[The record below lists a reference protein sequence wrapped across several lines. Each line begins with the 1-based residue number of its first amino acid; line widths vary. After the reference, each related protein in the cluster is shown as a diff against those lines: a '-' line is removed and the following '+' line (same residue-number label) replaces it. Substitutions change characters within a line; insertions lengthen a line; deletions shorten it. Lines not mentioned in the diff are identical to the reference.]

1 MQFLLGCD
9 YDISP
14 MHGYFS
20 YKSMDEEKRKL
31 HINVALYKR
40 AWITQKKNTDFLQEE
55 NHKLQKEIARIE
67 KEKVRLEEELEKIKQ
82 ERDTYKGM
90 VFKANRHTLSS
101 AFSKE
106 QSGRKR
112 GGQIGHAGHGRK
124 NSVSIDKR
132 MHAYLSRCPTCQTKL
147 QRVHTVSSHTVSD
160 LPHWSMMQPVT
171 TQYTVERQWCKT
183 CKKEV
188 AAVPVGVIPG
198 SKLGINLMTM
208 VLVWRY
214 RLRLPM
220 AKITELLQTM
230 YGIPVSEGAIASSL
244 SQAKQFLGQQY
255 DKLFSEIRGSPLV
268 HADETGW
275 RINGKN
281 SWAWTFVTPKTTLFT
296 IEQTRGKGIPEEK
309 LKHAVGVL
317 VRDDYAGYQK
327 LPLPQQS
334 CWAHLLRKSH
344 EAALQEHSSE
354 EIKQLHKTLKDLFDL
369 LAEDLGQPFN
379 LKQRQELYGWYT
391 TDIQKI
397 INKNYTAVDAK
408 RIQARIN
415 NQGTNLITALLYP
428 GVPLT
433 NNAAEKAIRP
443 LVVTRKISGGNQ
455 SREGATIHA
464 INMSIVE
471 TICKQKLPLLD
482 TLQTYL
488 LQGAAGKN

>member
-1 MQFLLGCD
+1 
-9 YDISP
+9 

-31 HINVALYKR
+31 RIDVALYKR
-40 AWITQKKNTDFLQEE
+40 AWMTQKKNTDSLQEE
-55 NHKLQKEIARIE
+55 NQQLQKEIARIQ

-90 VFKANRHTLSS
+90 VFKANKHMLAS
-101 AFSKE
+101 AFAPE
-106 QSGRKR
+106 QYGRKR
-112 GGQIGHAGHGRK
+112 GGQKGHIGYGRK
-124 NSVSIDKR
+124 NSVKIDKR
-132 MHAYLSRCPTCQTKL
+132 VHAYLSSCPTCQAKL
-147 QRVHTVSSHTVSD
+147 QRTHAVSSHTVTD
-160 LPHWSMMQPVT
+160 LPHWNMMQPVT
-171 TQYTVERQWCKT
+171 TKYTVERQWCKT

-198 SKLGINLMTM
+198 SKLGINLITM
-208 VLVWRY
+208 VCVWRY
-214 RLRLPM
+214 RLRLPF

-230 YGIPVSEGAIASSL
+230 YGISISPGTIAYTL
-244 SQAKQFLGQQY
+244 SQTKQFFGEQY
-255 DKLFSEIRGSPLV
+255 DKLLSEIRGSPLI

-275 RINGKN
+275 RITGKN

-296 IEQTRGKGIPEEK
+296 IESTRGKGIPQEK

-317 VRDDYAGYQK
+317 VRDDYTAYQK

-344 EAALQEHSSE
+344 EAVIQEHASDE
-354 EIKQLHKTLKDLFDL
+354 VKQLHKTLKDLFDL
-369 LAEDLGQPFN
+369 LAEDIGNPFDQ
-379 LKQRQELYGWYT
+379 KQRKEWYSWYK
-391 TDIQKI
+391 TDIQNMC
-397 INKNYTAVDAK
+397 NKNFTAADAK
-408 RIQARIN
+408 RIQTRIK

-443 LVVTRKISGGNQ
+443 LVITRKISGGSQ
-455 SREGATIHA
+455 SREGATVHA
-464 INMSIVE
+464 VNMSVVE

-488 LQGAAGKN
+488 LQGAVGNI